1 MPDARVAFELLVAVT
16 VIVTAF
22 TIGLDSRA
30 ASFRNV
36 MRRRRAVFATMFVN
50 GVMVPV
56 TAFVLVNAYPV
67 RGSDETG
74 VVLCAICAGGP
85 LGLKAAQLARGDLAW
100 AVSIISF
107 MTVLNA
113 GLLPLWTSLLLP
125 VSMTVRP
132 ADLLGAMFVIIVL
145 PMAAGVWYRR
155 RGPARA
161 AETVPRLEAAS
172 TVTLAL
178 AVAAGLLAHFDQVW
192 LTVSSW
198 TPVVIVMLMALA
210 GPAGYFACGPPNAVR
225 YVSTVVAINRGT
237 GIALLVASR
246 SFADQ
251 GRVISAMIT
260 FGILQTI
267 VVLALAFVWRGRAT
281 ITTPA
286 G

>member
-1 MPDARVAFELLVAVT
+1 MRVAFELLVAVT
-16 VIVTAF
+16 VLVTAL

-30 ASFRNV
+30 ASLRNV
-36 MRRRRAVFATMFVN
+36 MRRRRALFATVFVN

-67 RGSDETG
+67 QGSDETG

-145 PMAAGVWYRR
+145 PMAAGVWYRQR
-155 RGPARA
+155 SPARA
-161 AETVPRLEAAS
+161 AETLPRLEAAS

-178 AVAAGLLAHFDQVW
+178 AVAAGLLAHVDQVW
-192 LTVSSW
+192 LTATSW

-210 GPAGYFACGPPNAVR
+210 GPAGYFACGPPNSVR
-225 YVSTVVAINRGT
+225 DVSTVVAINRGT

-251 GRVISAMIT
+251 GRVISAVIT

-286 G
+286 R